1 MNDKKIIDKKEVYN
15 NFLDRAVNMAKQGK
29 RQNILTPGF
38 YDAVRIGKSFF
49 DLSQEEVYDE
59 IERRLT
65 GEMQELIVPEAS
77 EEDVERQKEMNK
89 ELETTKKTSKEIQ
102 DLQTEAD
109 DEDIKRAQ
117 DLNKELETTKKH
129 ADDLK
134 KAGDEGSLAEKIADK
149 VREKLNKETL
159 EEGKKESTAEIK
171 QRIKDLV
178 QKLKDQNDHLYPEGA
193 KDLAIDMIKKMDI
206 KEALESMGTAD
217 EDTMKYLLQDI
228 GREELVNF
236 EKQFVIMFDLLTDI
250 RYDGSEQL
258 SKGASEISQ
267 RIHNFITI
275 FRQALKGNP
284 VVKEETIDE
293 GLLDTKELDEMYKMR
308 DALKKV
314 IQITQ
319 SFKYYGT
326 DEEQKQA
333 DKVYGSNGLQ
343 KLVRLLTLDI
353 AKKEGAIDEGKT
365 ESLTNNHSNPVT
377 EAAKKRLV
385 SLINSIALKEGI
397 SKREATIKAIKS
409 LQESK

>member
-38 YDAVRIGKSFF
+38 YDAVRIGKDFF

-77 EEDVERQKEMNK
+77 EEDLERQKEMNK

-134 KAGDEGSLAEKIADK
+134 KAGEDGSLAEKIADK

-159 EEGKKESTAEIK
+159 EEDKKESTADIK

-206 KEALESMGTAD
+206 KEEATDLKVGDRVIYDKTGEEFEVIEVNTDRLVTGRDRQGEQKILTTRHISKIDEIKEALESMGTAD

-236 EKQFVIMFDLLTDI
+236 EKQFVVMFDLLRDI

-284 VVKEETIDE
+284 VVKED
-293 GLLDTKELDEMYKMR
+293 
-308 DALKKV
+308 
-314 IQITQ
+314 
-319 SFKYYGT
+319 
-326 DEEQKQA
+326 
-333 DKVYGSNGLQ
+333 N
-343 KLVRLLTLDI
+343 
-353 AKKEGAIDEGKT
+353 T

-377 EAAKKRLV
+377 EAAKKKLV
-385 SLINSIALKEGI
+385 GLINSIALQEGI
-397 SKREATIKAIKS
+397 SKKEATIKAIKA

>member
-15 NFLDRAVNMAKQGK
+15 NFLTRAVNMAKQGK

-38 YDAVRIGKSFF
+38 YDAVRIGKDFF

-59 IERRLT
+59 IERRLG

-77 EEDVERQKEMNK
+77 EEDVKRQKEMNK
-89 ELETTKKTSKEIQ
+89 ELDTTLDTQKKIS
-102 DLQTEAD
+102 DLKNEAS
-109 DEDIKRAQ
+109 DEDVQRQEKMKDAV
-117 DLNKELETTKKH
+117 DATT
-129 ADDLK
+129 DSIE
-134 KAGDEGSLAEKIADK
+134 KATDASEKSDVAEKIAHK

-159 EEGKKESTAEIK
+159 KEDKKESTADIK
-171 QRIKDLV
+171 QSIKDLV

-193 KDLAIDMIKKMDI
+193 KDLAIDMIKKMDIKEEATDLKVGDRVIYDKPGEEFEVIEVNTDRLVTGRDGQGEQKILTTRHIFKIDEI

-236 EKQFVIMFDLLTDI
+236 EKQFVVMFDLLRDI

-284 VVKEETIDE
+284 VVKED
-293 GLLDTKELDEMYKMR
+293 
-308 DALKKV
+308 
-314 IQITQ
+314 
-319 SFKYYGT
+319 
-326 DEEQKQA
+326 
-333 DKVYGSNGLQ
+333 N
-343 KLVRLLTLDI
+343 
-353 AKKEGAIDEGKT
+353 T

-377 EAAKKRLV
+377 EAAKKKLV

-397 SKREATIKAIKS
+397 SKKEATIKAIKA
-409 LQESK
+409 LQENK